1 MLHYFAESK
10 WYTIVL
16 ASLFYA
22 VTSWLLLWAAEEQS
36 LTGSIDFLY
45 WLAVTGSTVG
55 YGDLS
60 PQTDAGKLIVAFYV
74 IPLGLSIFAM
84 VIGRIAAFVGNN
96 GEKG

>member
-45 WLAVTGSTVG
+45 WLAVTARQ
-55 YGDLS
+55 L
-60 PQTDAGKLIVAFYV
+60 
-74 IPLGLSIFAM
+74 AM
-84 VIGRIAAFVGNN
+84 VTYHLKPMRVN
-96 GEKG
+96 